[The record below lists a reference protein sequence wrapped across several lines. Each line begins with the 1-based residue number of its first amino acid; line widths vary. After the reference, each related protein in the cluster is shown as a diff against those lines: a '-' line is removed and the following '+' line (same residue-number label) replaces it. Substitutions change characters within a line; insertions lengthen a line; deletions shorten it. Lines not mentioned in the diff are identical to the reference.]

1 MSIVP
6 ESRLDKIQ
14 FYENHL
20 APWSANAAEIGL
32 VPATVTSFA
41 ARVTAARAAYDAA
54 EVARQSSKVATQAF
68 YLAVREMHSE
78 PGGGQDLIDTIRAF
92 ALSKGDP
99 NIFNLAEIPPPAT
112 PGTLPPPGT
121 PTNFTVELQPT
132 GAILLKWRCENPVGA
147 SGTVYEVLR
156 QSSGGSMTYAG
167 ATGSREFLDAS
178 LPFDGSPVVYRVTAI
193 RSTLRGVPAEFTVK
207 FGIGG
212 PGSSFSVTGVSEG
225 VKLAA

>member
-1 MSIVP
+1 MSVVP
-6 ESRLDKIQ
+6 DSRLDKIQ

-20 APWSANAAEIGL
+20 GPWGANAEQIGIL
-32 VPATVTSFA
+32 PATVTGFA

-54 EVARQSSKVATQAF
+54 EAARQSSKVATQAF

-78 PGGGQDLIDTIRAF
+78 PGGGQDIIDTIRAF

-99 NIFNLAEIPPPAT
+99 NVFNLAEIPPPAT

-121 PTNFTVELQPT
+121 PTNFTVQLQPT
-132 GAILLKWRCENPVGA
+132 GAILLKWRSENPAGA
-147 SGTVYEVLR
+147 GGTVYEVLR
-156 QSSGGSMTYAG
+156 QSAGGSMAYAG

-178 LPFDGSPVVYRVTAI
+178 LPFDGSPVVYRITAI
-193 RSTLRGVPAEFTVK
+193 RSTQRGVPAEFTVK
-207 FGIGG
+207 FGVGG
-212 PGSSFSVTGVSEG
+212 PGNALAVTGVSET